1 MKHIIKFLLRENL
14 NNIADFEEALDNLT
28 TLDLED
34 DQVRIPEF
42 NEDTDTYIF
51 QIYKHYVHIRKKDEL
66 PSSGPFEL
74 FILNVNDDVIGFLRG
89 TKNPTTISF
98 NLVYLNE
105 DNRGWGIAT
114 DIYEYFLNKGYII
127 KSDSE
132 ITQAT
137 QGLYLKLVNMGYKP
151 LVFDDQKVG
160 LKK

>member
-51 QIYKHYVHIRKKDEL
+51 QLHNTYIYIRRRNDM
-66 PSSGPFEL
+66 PSNGPFEL
-74 FILNVNDDVIGFLRG
+74 FLLDINDDVIGFLRG

-105 DNRGWGIAT
+105 DKRGWGIMT
-114 DIYEYFLNKGYII
+114 ELYQHFLDKGYII
-127 KSDSE
+127 KSDAE
-132 ITQAT
+132 ITQGT

-151 LVFDDQKVG
+151 LVFDDQRVG

>member
-1 MKHIIKFLLRENL
+1 
-14 NNIADFEEALDNLT
+14 
-28 TLDLED
+28 
-34 DQVRIPEF
+34 
-42 NEDTDTYIF
+42 
-51 QIYKHYVHIRKKDEL
+51 L

-89 TKNPTTISF
+89 IKNPTTISF

-132 ITQAT
+132 ITQTT

-151 LVFDDQKVG
+151 LVFDDQRVG